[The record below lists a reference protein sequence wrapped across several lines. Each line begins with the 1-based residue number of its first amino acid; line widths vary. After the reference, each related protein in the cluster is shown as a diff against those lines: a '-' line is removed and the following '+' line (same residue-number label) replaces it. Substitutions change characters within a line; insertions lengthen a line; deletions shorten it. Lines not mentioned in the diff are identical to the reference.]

1 MSIVPNLDT
10 MTDEEKLA
18 ALESI
23 QQSIRESKE
32 LQKQKVAKNVD
43 LVVQALKK
51 IESDI
56 RTRFEGVGAQL
67 EKRISNIKDGRDGI
81 DGRDGK
87 DGEPGRP
94 GKDGKDGR
102 PGRDGKDGVNG
113 VDGQDGISVTNVFL
127 DFDNSLVIELSD
139 GRQINA
145 GEVLPP
151 DISDRLKVIINQ
163 GASGGGGG
171 GASLPDQTGNSG
183 KFLTTDGTNASW
195 GTPAGAGDVVGPAS
209 ATDNAIARFDTTTG
223 KLIQNSVV
231 TVSDAGAIS
240 GVASLGVANYV
251 DFNTSPTVSNAAGRM
266 YWDAAQNSLAV
277 GLTSTLATN
286 VGQTLYAR
294 ATNAEAST
302 ISKGQV
308 VYAFGATGNRLSV
321 KLASNTADST
331 SAKTIGVAA
340 ENITAGS
347 TGMIICQGVLDGL
360 NLSAYAD
367 GDSIYLGATA
377 GSITATKPYA
387 PNHLVYVGTV
397 ERANAGNGQLYVR
410 IQNGYEL
417 DELHNVSAQSPSNGQ
432 VLIYNASTSLWE
444 KNTLTAGTGIT
455 VTNGA
460 GSITIAASGGSG
472 SGDVVGPASSTD
484 NAVARF
490 DGTTG
495 KLVQN
500 SSFVVNDSGEV
511 TTGVWKGTE
520 ITVPYG
526 GTGVATLT
534 GIVKGNG
541 SSAFSAA
548 VAGTDYLAPP
558 SGTAILK
565 ANSGGAL
572 ANAVAGT
579 DYVTPTGSETLTNKT
594 IAFGNNT
601 LSDVA
606 SLSTTQ
612 TFTGAKTFR
621 TTSGTR
627 FEEASGQDAII
638 IDGRAG
644 GTGSFAVTLSTA
656 TLASNTTLT
665 LPNVTD
671 TVTANAATQT
681 LTNKRVTP
689 RVSTTTSSATP
700 TINTDNVD
708 FYGLTAQAV
717 DITSF
722 TTNLSGTPTDGQR
735 LWIYIVGTAARAIT
749 WGASFEASTVALPT
763 TTVSTNRLDV
773 GFVWNAATSK
783 WRCVATA

>member
-56 RTRFEGVGAQL
+56 RTRFESVGVQL

-113 VDGQDGISVTNVFL
+113 IDGQDGISVTNVFL

-151 DISDRLKVIINQ
+151 DIADKLKVIVNTSTGGVGLPEQ
-163 GASGGGGG
+163 TGNAGKFLKTDGVNLSWDTVGGGGG
-171 GASLPDQTGNSG
+171 G
-183 KFLTTDGTNASW
+183 
-195 GTPAGAGDVVGPAS
+195 GDVVGPAS
-209 ATDNAIARFDTTTG
+209 ATDNAIARFDSTTG

-231 TVSDAGAIS
+231 TVSDTGAIS

-251 DFNTSPTVSNAAGRM
+251 DFNTSPTVTNAAGRM

-302 ISKGQV
+302 ITKGQV

-321 KLASNTADST
+321 KLAANTADST

-340 ENITAGS
+340 ENITAGG

-360 NLSAYAD
+360 NLGAYTD

-460 GSITIAASGGSG
+460 GSITIASTGGGSG
-472 SGDVVGPASSTD
+472 D
-484 NAVARF
+484 
-490 DGTTG
+490 
-495 KLVQN
+495 
-500 SSFVVNDSGEV
+500 
-511 TTGVWKGTE
+511 
-520 ITVPYG
+520 
-526 GTGVATLT
+526 
-534 GIVKGNG
+534 
-541 SSAFSAA
+541 
-548 VAGTDYLAPP
+548 
-558 SGTAILK
+558 
-565 ANSGGAL
+565 GGAY
-572 ANAVAGT
+572 AW
-579 DYVTPTGSETLTNKT
+579 
-594 IAFGNNT
+594 F
-601 LSDVA
+601 LS
-606 SLSTTQ
+606 
-612 TFTGAKTFR
+612 
-621 TTSGTR
+621 
-627 FEEASGQDAII
+627 
-638 IDGRAG
+638 
-644 GTGSFAVTLSTA
+644 
-656 TLASNTTLT
+656 
-665 LPNVTD
+665 
-671 TVTANAATQT
+671 
-681 LTNKRVTP
+681 
-689 RVSTTTSSATP
+689 
-700 TINTDNVD
+700 
-708 FYGLTAQAV
+708 
-717 DITSF
+717 
-722 TTNLSGTPTDGQR
+722 
-735 LWIYIVGTAARAIT
+735 
-749 WGASFEASTVALPT
+749 
-763 TTVSTNRLDV
+763 
-773 GFVWNAATSK
+773 
-783 WRCVATA
+783 